1 MLLWSQDSSAV
12 LARKADDQYIPLH
25 QCIGVN
31 NSALCLANEAC
42 GATALTGKTAEEGV
56 LYFRSLG
63 CLDLDCNLCKQTPH
77 RRCTSTFAGKY
88 LSGDM
93 LKAKCGARIR
103 LEVIDRRTGDSV
115 PAHVLRD
122 TQVEVRQLP
131 HV

>member
-1 MLLWSQDSSAV
+1 MSLDVYLFSVTHTFLGKLMLQVELFFRSPHVKGVS
-12 LARKADDQYIPLH
+12 LH
-25 QCIGVN
+25 
-31 NSALCLANEAC
+31 S
-42 GATALTGKTAEEGV
+42 
-56 LYFRSLG
+56 RSLG

-88 LSGDM
+88 LSGDV

-122 TQVEVRQLP
+122 TQVEVR
-131 HV
+131 